1 MANTSITLEFENIM
15 STMKGEV
22 QRVLHDNIEQ
32 FKKVV
37 SEEVHTSVYPF
48 YRETLRY
55 DRRKDSG
62 GLSDVNNY
70 EVIEG
75 DLSLTLINKTKSNP
89 NYWKFKYS
97 VPITEIVE
105 DGAGDGWENVPG
117 RPFMD
122 KALDRFAHE
131 VLEPQINEL
140 GGVR

>member
-1 MANTSITLEFENIM
+1 M
-15 STMKGEV
+15 SSFKNEV
-22 QRVLHDNIEQ
+22 QRILHDNIDE
-32 FKKVV
+32 FKKTV
-37 SEEVHTSVYPF
+37 SEEVHSSVYPY
-48 YRETLRY
+48 YRESLEY

-75 DLSLTLINKTKSNP
+75 ELSLTLINKTESNP
-89 NYWKFKYS
+89 NYWKYKYS

-105 DGAGDGWENVPG
+105 GGTGDGWEDVPA

-122 KALDRFAHE
+122 KALDKFAHE

-140 GGVR
+140 GGAH

>member
-1 MANTSITLEFENIM
+1 MATTSITLEFENLM
-15 STMKGEV
+15 STLKGEV
-22 QRVLHDNIEQ
+22 QRVLHDNIDQ
-32 FKKVV
+32 FKEVV

-55 DRRKDSG
+55 NRRKDSG

-75 DLSLTLINKTKSNP
+75 DLSLTLINKTNSNP

-105 DGAGDGWENVPG
+105 DGAGDGWENVPS

-131 VLEPQINEL
+131 VLEPQINQL
-140 GGVR
+140 GGGK

>member
-1 MANTSITLEFENIM
+1 MAKSSITLEFENVM
-15 STMKGEV
+15 SSLKNEV
-22 QRVLHDNIEQ
+22 QRILHDNIDE
-32 FKKVV
+32 FKKTV
-37 SEEVHTSVYPF
+37 SEEVHSSVYPY
-48 YRETLRY
+48 YRESLEY

-75 DLSLTLINKTKSNP
+75 ELSLTLINKTESNP
-89 NYWKFKYS
+89 NYWKYKYS

-105 DGAGDGWENVPG
+105 GGTGDGWEDVPT

-122 KALDRFAHE
+122 KALDKFAHE

-140 GGVR
+140 GGAH

>member
-1 MANTSITLEFENIM
+1 MAKSSITLEFENVM
-15 STMKGEV
+15 STLKNEV
-22 QRVLHDNIEQ
+22 QRILHDNIDE
-32 FKKVV
+32 FKKTV
-37 SEEVHTSVYPF
+37 SEEVHSSVYPY
-48 YRETLRY
+48 YRESLEY

-75 DLSLTLINKTKSNP
+75 ELSLTLINKTESNP
-89 NYWKFKYS
+89 NYWKYKYS

-105 DGAGDGWENVPG
+105 GGTGDGWEGVPA

-122 KALDRFAHE
+122 KALDKFAHE

-140 GGVR
+140 GGAH

>member
-1 MANTSITLEFENIM
+1 MAKSSITLEFENVM
-15 STMKGEV
+15 SSLKNEV
-22 QRVLHDNIEQ
+22 QRILHDNIDE
-32 FKKVV
+32 FKKTV
-37 SEEVHTSVYPF
+37 SEEVHSSVYPY
-48 YRETLRY
+48 YRESLEY

-75 DLSLTLINKTKSNP
+75 ELSLTLINKTESNP
-89 NYWKFKYS
+89 NYWKYKYS

-105 DGAGDGWENVPG
+105 GGTGDGWEDVPA

-122 KALDRFAHE
+122 KALDKFSHE

-140 GGVR
+140 GGAH